1 MADMPLSGLKVI
13 DLSHHMAGPFASQ
26 RLGDMGAD
34 IIKIEPP
41 GYGEWTRVR
50 PIGNGWV
57 SEDMNTSFIST
68 NRNKRSLTLNLKT
81 EKGKDIF
88 MDMIRTADIFVSN
101 FRPEVHKKLGIDYE
115 TLEEINPGLIY
126 CSVTGYGQDGPYAGR
141 PGQDLLIQGLSGVT
155 WNVGR
160 ESDCPIPIGAFVA
173 DAMAGQNAT
182 EGILAALY
190 YREKTGKGQ
199 MVAVDLLSSLIEVQT
214 QEYTTYLNSGQL
226 PERSQ
231 ELLGHPLI
239 NSPYGIH
246 KTKDSYLA
254 LAMTPFD
261 KLADALESQELLQYT
276 SWEAGQ
282 IYRDEIFRITAKA
295 LLKKT
300 TAEWIHILQE
310 KDVWCGEVLKY
321 PEVVKN
327 PQVVHMGLFRSMT
340 GAPYGD
346 IKIVGNPIQL
356 SETPVSYRITP
367 PVLGADNH
375 EILKEYGYSDEE
387 IQKLEAEKVIQKE
400 NPKTF
405 RI

>member
-1 MADMPLSGLKVI
+1 MADMPLNGLKVI

-34 IIKIEPP
+34 IIKIEPL
-41 GYGEWTRVR
+41 GYGEWTRIR

-68 NRNKRSLTLNLKT
+68 NRNKRSLTLDLKK
-81 EKGKDIF
+81 EKGKNIF
-88 MDMIRTADIFVSN
+88 MEMIRTADIFVSN
-101 FRPEVHKKLGIDYE
+101 FRPEVHRKLGIDYE
-115 TLEEINPGLIY
+115 TLKKINPGLIY

-155 WNVGR
+155 WNAGR
-160 ESDCPIPIGAFVA
+160 ETDCPIPLGAFVA

-199 MVAVDLLSSLIEVQT
+199 MIAVDLLSSLIEVQT

-226 PERSQ
+226 PKRSK
-231 ELLGHPLI
+231 ELLAHPLI

-261 KLADALESQELLQYT
+261 KLADALEEPELLKYT

-282 IYRDEIFRITAKA
+282 LYRDEIFEITAHA

-300 TAEWIHILQE
+300 TAEWIRILQK

-327 PQVVHMGLFRSMT
+327 PQVVHMEVFRSMK
-340 GAPYGD
+340 GAPYGE
-346 IKIVGNPIQL
+346 IKIVGNPIRF

-367 PVLGADNH
+367 PVLGAHNH
-375 EILKEYGYSDEE
+375 EILKEYGYSDET
-387 IQKLEAEKVIQKE
+387 IQMLEEENVIQKE
-400 NPKTF
+400 NPKSF